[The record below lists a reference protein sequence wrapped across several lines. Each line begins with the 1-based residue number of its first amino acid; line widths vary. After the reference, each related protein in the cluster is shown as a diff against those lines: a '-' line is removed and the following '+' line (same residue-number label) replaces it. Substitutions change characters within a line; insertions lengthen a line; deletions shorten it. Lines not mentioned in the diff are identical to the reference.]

1 MHKSLV
7 EHPLNAQTDSQ
18 RIAIIDVGSN
28 SFRLIVMTYRHGY
41 CFQLTDEVRETV
53 RLVRGLGTAGKL
65 SREAMSHAVEVM
77 RMYAAFCRASNIQD
91 IVAVATSAVREAANR
106 VEFLSRV
113 QRETGISVRLL
124 SGEEEAYY
132 GYLAAVNSTTLC
144 NGFVIDLGGGSLE
157 ITRVADRLP
166 RETTS
171 LTLGAVRAT
180 EEWLPNIPPSKEQVA
195 RFRKH
200 IREQLAP
207 LKWFRLQGDWQ
218 LVGQGGSLRN
228 LARIAQKQS
237 NYPLDE
243 LHGYELSASDVRKI
257 AKLLEGMTLDERLR
271 VNGMKPDRADI
282 ALAAAIVIEECL
294 RHAGAETLLV
304 CSQGLREGLF
314 YERFFNGKRT
324 SDTPPMFA
332 NVREAS
338 VVNVAHLYNFQE
350 RHARHVAHLSLSM
363 FDQLAALE
371 NDPVRFTAAE
381 RELLWAACML
391 HDIGMNIDYNDHHRH
406 SYYLILNSGLPGFTH
421 RELALIALAA
431 KYHRKGTPSTAEIGA
446 LLQPGDQA
454 RLLRM
459 TALLRLAEQLDRS
472 RDGAV
477 SDVCLELCGDGYL
490 LVPISTADISV
501 AIWSAQLH
509 TEIFRSAFGKALTI
523 TYGSAS

>member
-1 MHKSLV
+1 MLESLA
-7 EHPLNAQTDSQ
+7 EHPLNTQIDWQ

-28 SFRLIVMTYRHGY
+28 SFRLIVMTYKHSY

-53 RLVRGLGTAGKL
+53 RLVQGLGAAGKL
-65 SREAMSHAVEVM
+65 SREAMSHAVDVM
-77 RMYAAFCRASNIQD
+77 RMYAAFCRASNIED
-91 IVAVATSAVREAANR
+91 IAAVATSAVREASNR
-106 VEFLSRV
+106 AEFLSRV
-113 QRETGISVRLL
+113 QRETGINVRLL

-132 GYLAAVNSTTLC
+132 GYLAAVNSTTLR

-166 RETTS
+166 HETIS
-171 LTLGAVRAT
+171 LTLGAVRTT

-195 RFRKH
+195 RLRKH

-207 LKWFRLQGDWQ
+207 LKWFKMQGDWQ

-228 LARIAQKQS
+228 LARIAQKQN

-257 AKLLEGMTLDERLR
+257 ARQLESMTLEERLR
-271 VNGMKPDRADI
+271 MNGMKPDRADI
-282 ALAAAIVIEECL
+282 ALAAAIVIEECM
-294 RHAGAETLLV
+294 RHAEAETLLV

-314 YERFFNGKRT
+314 YERFFSRNGVP
-324 SDTPPMFA
+324 SAPPMFED
-332 NVREAS
+332 VREAS
-338 VVNVAHLYNFQE
+338 VINVAHLYRFQE

-371 NDPVRFTAAE
+371 NDPARFSAAE

-391 HDIGMNIDYNDHHRH
+391 HDIGMTIDYNDHHRH
-406 SYYLILNSGLPGFTH
+406 SYYLILNSGLPGFSH
-421 RELALIALAA
+421 REIALIALAA
-431 KYHRKGTPSTAEIGA
+431 KYHRKGVPSAAEIGA
-446 LLQPGDQA
+446 VLQSGDDA

-477 SDVCLELCGDGYL
+477 SDVRLELYENGYL
-490 LVPISTADISV
+490 LVPISTADVSV

-509 TEIFRSAFGKALTI
+509 TDIFRSAFGKPLAI
-523 TYGSAS
+523 TYGSTS